1 MESNN
6 TEDAKKNSKSIKIS
20 SVRAS
25 DNKLEV
31 ELDIS
36 EEITKYFFKNSFEV
50 TYDKNIEDVDESIL
64 AIPAVCA
71 TIHIAWATG
80 ADLYVEKLD
89 EAFLSSLPNIR
100 KEFQRFYPKFSSSG
114 DIHVQKIITNKFNN
128 KQIAT
133 LFSGGLDSIVS
144 YITQKDK
151 HPILITIQ
159 QSTTSP
165 QNKDHDSKMRN
176 LHQKFAEQEGLR
188 IHFIESDLL
197 LIYSDTLNN
206 QLLAYDF
213 ETKDWAGYVNMGLV
227 TTGLCAPLTGEKIG
241 RLVLASAYPK
251 NYRQPD
257 SAHFLDYID
266 FSWAD
271 INVFYDNSDLSRQ
284 EKIRHV
290 LKLNPQYLKYLRSC
304 MLANQR
310 RSDLKECGECEKCL
324 RTITG
329 LILEGIDPNECNFN
343 IKNKVLDYIKTLF
356 IKRLLYSNSI
366 YFWKDIQNYIPNT
379 IKDDEVSKK
388 YHAKEFFEWF
398 RGFELANYQ
407 QERSFFNK
415 LRRRFYSLKYCGID
429 YPKQENRLYILK
441 RTSKKKR

>member
-1 MESNN
+1 VESNN
-6 TEDAKKNSKSIKIS
+6 TEDLKKNSNSIKIS

-36 EEITKYFFKNSFEV
+36 KKIAKYFFKNHFEV
-50 TYDKNIEDVDESIL
+50 TYDKNIGNVDESIL
-64 AIPAVCA
+64 SIPAVCV
-71 TIHIAWATG
+71 TIQVAWATG

-89 EAFLSSLPNIR
+89 ETFLSSLPKIR
-100 KEFQRFYPKFSSSG
+100 KVFEGFYPKFSSSG

-304 MLANQR
+304 IFANQR
-310 RSDLKECGECEKCL
+310 RSDLKECGECIKCL
-324 RTITG
+324 RTIAG
-329 LILEGIDPNECNFN
+329 LILEGIDPNECNFD
-343 IKNKVLDYIKTLF
+343 IKNDILDYIKTLF
-356 IKRLLYSNSI
+356 IKRLKSSDI
-366 YFWKDIQNYIPNT
+366 YFWKDIQNHIPNT

-407 QERSFFNK
+407 QELSFFSK
-415 LRRRFYSLKYCGID
+415 FRRLFYSLKSDGI
-429 YPKQENRLYILK
+429 YISKQKIRMDFLK

>member
-1 MESNN
+1 VESNN

-25 DNKLEV
+25 DNKLQV

-50 TYDKNIEDVDESIL
+50 AYDRNIEDVDESIL
-64 AIPAVCA
+64 AIPAVCV
-71 TIHIAWATG
+71 TIQVAWATG

-89 EAFLSSLPNIR
+89 ETFLSSLPKIR
-100 KEFQRFYPKFSSSG
+100 KVFEGFYPKFSSSG

-159 QSTTSP
+159 KSATSP
-165 QNKDHDSKMRN
+165 HNKDHDSKMRN
-176 LHQKFAEQEGLR
+176 LHQKFAKQEGLR
-188 IHFIESDLL
+188 IHFIESDLVGT
-197 LIYSDTLNN
+197 YSDTLNH

-213 ETKDWAGYVNMGLV
+213 ETKDWFGYVNYGLV
-227 TTGLCAPLTGEKIG
+227 TTGLCAPMTVEKIG
-241 RLVLASAYPK
+241 QVVLASGYPK
-251 NYRQPD
+251 NYRQAEG
-257 SAHFLDYID
+257 AHFLDYID

-290 LKLNPQYLKYLRSC
+290 LKGNPQYLKYLRSC

-343 IKNKVLDYIKTLF
+343 IKNKVLDYIKALF
-356 IKRLLYSNSI
+356 IKRLMYSGI
-366 YFWKDIQNYIPNT
+366 YFWKDIQNHIPNT

-407 QERSFFNK
+407 QESNFFSK
-415 LRRRFYSLKYCGID
+415 KRRLFYSLKYCGID
-429 YPKQENRLYILK
+429 YPKQQLRLYILK

>member
-1 MESNN
+1 MDSNKSQN
-6 TEDAKKNSKSIKIS
+6 PKRNSKFIKIS
-20 SVRAS
+20 NVRAT

-31 ELDIS
+31 KLDFS
-36 EEITKYFFKNSFEV
+36 KEVGKYFFKNHFEV
-50 TYDKNIEDVDESIL
+50 YYDKNIGNVDESIL
-64 AIPAVCA
+64 SIPAVCV
-71 TIHIAWATG
+71 TIQVAWATG
-80 ADLYVEKLD
+80 ADLFVKKLD
-89 EAFLSSLPNIR
+89 KDFLSSLPNIR

-114 DIHVQKIITNKFNN
+114 DIHVEKIITNKFNN

-159 QSTTSP
+159 KSTTSP
-165 QNKDHDSKMRN
+165 HNKDYDSKMRN

-188 IHFIESDLL
+188 IHFIESDLPAT
-197 LIYSDTLNN
+197 YSDTLNH
-206 QLLAYDF
+206 QLLAFDF
-213 ETKDWAGYVNMGLV
+213 ETKDWFGYVSYGLV
-227 TTGLCAPLTGEKIG
+227 TSGICAPLTGEKIG
-241 RLVLASAYPK
+241 RVVLASGYPK
-251 NYRQPD
+251 NYRQAEG
-257 SAHFLDYID
+257 AHFLDYID

-304 MLANQR
+304 IFANQR

-324 RTITG
+324 RTFTG
-329 LILEGIDPNECNFN
+329 LILEGIDPNECNFD
-343 IKNKVLDYIKTLF
+343 IKNNVLDYIKTLF
-356 IKRLLYSNSI
+356 IKRLMYSNM
-366 YFWKDIQNYIPNT
+366 YFWKDIQNHIPNT

-407 QERSFFNK
+407 QGSSFFSK
-415 LRRRFYSLKYCGID
+415 LRRLFYSLKYDGID
-429 YPKQENRLYILK
+429 YSKQVIQQYILK
-441 RTSKKKR
+441 RISKKKR